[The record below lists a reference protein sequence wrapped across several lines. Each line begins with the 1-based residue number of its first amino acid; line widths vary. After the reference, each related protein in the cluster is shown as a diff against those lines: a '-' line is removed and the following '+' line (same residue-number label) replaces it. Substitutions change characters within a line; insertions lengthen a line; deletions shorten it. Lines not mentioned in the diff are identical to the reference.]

1 VAIQRGMAGNF
12 PYAAVGSGRPV
23 VICSGLWPTTG
34 VESNSLVEGA
44 LGPVRDL
51 GAGRRLIVLNR
62 RARLPAGMSIS
73 ALAAE
78 YAETIR
84 EHFGGRVDVVGSST
98 GGSIA
103 QQLAAD
109 HPDTVGRLVLLSTAC
124 RLGRVGRESQS
135 RVAAALR
142 AGHTRAALAHI
153 AGELAPRGLR
163 VAVRAAALI
172 AAPHIV
178 PDAQSRADLATTLE
192 AEDGFD
198 LAACAKPIT
207 ARTLIVVGGRDRF
220 YSRELFEETAKLIQN
235 STLAVF
241 PRRGHITVTTDSRAR
256 VAITKFL
263 GSTEEKAVHGI

>member
-1 VAIQRGMAGNF
+1 MAVERGVAGILPF
-12 PYAAVGSGRPV
+12 AAVGSGRPV

-34 VESNSLVEGA
+34 VESNALVKGA

-51 GAGRRLIVLNR
+51 GADRRLIVLNR

-78 YAETIR
+78 YADTIR
-84 EHFGGRVDVVGSST
+84 EHFGATADVVGSST

-109 HPDTVGRLVLLSTAC
+109 HPDTVERLVLISTAC
-124 RLGRVGRESQS
+124 RLGPVGSESQA

-142 AGHTRAALAHI
+142 AGRTRSALAHI

-163 VAVRAAALI
+163 APARAAARI
-172 AAPHIV
+172 AAPHVV
-178 PDAQSRADLATTLE
+178 PDAQSSADLATTLE
-192 AEDGFD
+192 AEDRFD

-207 ARTLIVVGGRDRF
+207 APTLIIAGGRDRF
-220 YSRELFEETAKLIQN
+220 YSRELFEETAQLIPN

-241 PRRGHITVTTDSRAR
+241 PRLGHITVTTDRRAR
-256 VAITKFL
+256 AAITGFL
-263 GSTEEKAVHGI
+263 GSTDEKAVHGI